1 MKIIGIARKLF
12 QLLREE
18 GFLHICLRVFHR
30 SRLISVLHTF
40 EIVHGELSNPV
51 DRLFSRTN
59 QMRSSQLKL
68 QCREIK
74 EYELDKLKFADGVYS
89 LETFRMHFA
98 NGMRFF
104 AAFHEDLIVA
114 VNGIHEQCANLV
126 YVKLPTIELPHG
138 IVYLNCAL
146 TAPAYGNRSIGTV
159 LRGFMLEQLK
169 KEGFQSAVGA
179 VFIENR
185 HALRWNMRNGFTY
198 WGRISYIR
206 CGKRDFWWKHVTRVG
221 RRYGHIFDHV
231 GRGFSR
237 ELVPEA
243 VS

>member
-1 MKIIGIARKLF
+1 MKIISPVQKLSRS
-12 QLLREE
+12 LKEE
-18 GFLHICLRVFHR
+18 GLLHTCFRILHR
-30 SRLISVLHTF
+30 FRLISVLHTF
-40 EIVHGELSNPV
+40 EILYGALSNPV
-51 DRLFSRTN
+51 ECLSSRADQ
-59 QMRSSQLKL
+59 QMSSQLKL
-68 QCREIK
+68 KCREIK
-74 EYELDKLKFADGVYS
+74 EYELDKLQFADGMYS

-126 YVKLPTIELPHG
+126 YIKLPNIELPHG

-159 LRGFMLEQLK
+159 LRGFMLGQLK
-169 KEGFQSAVGA
+169 KEGFQSAVAA

-185 HALRWNMRNGFTY
+185 GALRWNMRNGFTY

-206 CGKRDFWWKHVTRVG
+206 CGKRDFWWKHVTQVG

-237 ELVPEA
+237 ELVSEA